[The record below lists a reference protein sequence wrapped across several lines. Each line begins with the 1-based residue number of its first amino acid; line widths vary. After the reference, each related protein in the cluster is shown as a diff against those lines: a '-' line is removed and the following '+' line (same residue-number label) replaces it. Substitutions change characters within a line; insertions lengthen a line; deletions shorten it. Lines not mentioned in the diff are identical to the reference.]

1 MWNVIITLTNV
12 GYGDYF
18 PTSFFGKIVGIIV
31 SVWGI
36 LAMSFLVILL
46 DILLNFSE
54 REIKSYM
61 EIERLTMKQKLKE
74 LGASVLSTAFRYRH
88 TLIN

>member
-1 MWNVIITLTNV
+1 MWTVLITLTNV
-12 GYGDYF
+12 GYGDFF

-31 SVWGI
+31 SIWGI

-54 REIKSYM
+54 MEIKS
-61 EIERLTMKQKLKE
+61 IKQ
-74 LGASVLSTAFRYRH
+74 
-88 TLIN
+88 I